1 MVQIVPWEAAEE
13 QLVAEIPQALASEQ
27 QQQQQLLPQAASVT
41 QPSLAQFEPI
51 QTRSMWAAQAMH
63 VTE

>member
-13 QLVAEIPQALASEQ
+13 QLAAEIPEALASEQ
-27 QQQQQLLPQAASVT
+27 QQKLLQQAASVT
-41 QPSLAQFEPI
+41 QPSMDQFEPK
-51 QTRSMWAAQAMH
+51 QMLSMWAAQAMH